1 MARGKRAQVLSAEEK
16 LKQALVPDWE
26 QPYKVPGNWVW
37 IKLEFLKKNNLSF
50 FDGDWILSENMDP
63 NGNVRL
69 IQLSD
74 IGVGEFLNKSAKYIN
89 EKVFE
94 ELGCTPLETGD
105 ILISRMA
112 EPIVRS
118 CIFPSLPYMSITAVD
133 VAVLRCEE
141 QICEREY
148 INHLCNANWFTQ
160 MAFTKARGTTRVRI
174 TRKNLG
180 EMPAPLPPLAEQ
192 RRIVAR
198 IESLFEK
205 LDHARE
211 LVQSALDSFKNRK
224 SAILHKAFAG
234 ELTVKWRCENGLVKN
249 TVISSITAYSK
260 VLSKKDQKHIKA
272 FQSHV
277 KIVEM
282 SNGQQWFSCQIGAV
296 GVVTNG
302 STPSRKVPDFWK
314 DGTIPWV
321 SSGEVRN
328 NVIETTHEKITTS
341 GCDNSSVK
349 QLPVGTVLIAMIGE
363 GKTRGQSA
371 VLNIPATTNQ
381 NVAAIII
388 DHGFIVPHFLWYWL
402 QKEYTKNR
410 EKGNGTGPQ
419 ALNCQRVR
427 ELDIVIPPFEEQQE
441 IVRILD
447 SLLEKEQH
455 AEDKLE
461 PILDQID
468 LLKKSI
474 LARAFRGELGTNDP
488 SEESAMELLKNL

>member
-1 MARGKRAQVLSAEEK
+1 MARGKRAQVLTAEEK
-16 LKQALVPDWE
+16 FKQALVPESE
-26 QPYKVPGNWVW
+26 QPYKVPENWVW
-37 IKLEFLKKNNLSF
+37 TRIQFCTYVFSGKSPKYVKEANKNIIIGQQANQEYGIDLRYTKYCTDAFWESMPEEYFLKPNDVLLNTLGTGTIGSS
-50 FDGDWILSENMDP
+50 WIFTDP
-63 NGNVRL
+63 NTKILTDGHLFIFRVYLNCLPRIIFYYL
-69 IQLSD
+69 KYNQQHIIDSANGSTNQKFLSLTKLCQD
-74 IGVGEFLNKSAKYIN
+74 AI
-89 EKVFE
+89 
-94 ELGCTPLETGD
+94 
-105 ILISRMA
+105 
-112 EPIVRS
+112 PI
-118 CIFPSLPYMSITAVD
+118 
-133 VAVLRCEE
+133 
-141 QICEREY
+141 
-148 INHLCNANWFTQ
+148 
-160 MAFTKARGTTRVRI
+160 
-174 TRKNLG
+174 
-180 EMPAPLPPLAEQ
+180 PPLAEQ

-488 SEESAMELLKNL
+488 SEETAVELLKEVLE